1 MSTIKDS
8 ILRFPQV
15 KDMTGLSRTTIWRL
29 EQTGDFPK
37 RVQLSPNAVGWRE
50 SEINHWQSSRIAV

>member
-1 MSTIKDS
+1 MSEAKDS

-15 KDMTGLSRTTIWRL
+15 KGMTGLSRTTIWRL
-29 EQTGDFPK
+29 EQSGDFPK

-50 SEINHWQSSRIAV
+50 PEINNWQNSRVAV